1 MYASHMRNKSFS
13 CEGIVLKRVNTG
25 EVDRVVTL
33 LTPDQGKLTCVAK
46 GVRKMTSSQRAS
58 LEPGNH
64 ISAFFIETQ
73 SLPLL
78 TQTTL
83 IHEFR
88 GTKQDLV
95 GIKRLSAVLE
105 IVDRLFPENV
115 EELELFQ
122 EVVQILHTLH
132 KPGFHFSVIQDKLRV
147 IIQNLGYQDLEDTP
161 YKSITEYVAVLA
173 DRPMK
178 SYDFLT
184 VREV

>member
-1 MYASHMRNKSFS
+1 MRNKSFS

-33 LTPDQGKLTCVAK
+33 LTPLHGKLTCVAK
-46 GVRKMTSSQRAS
+46 GVRKMSSSQRAS

-73 SLPLL
+73 SWPIL
-78 TQTTL
+78 TQTKL
-83 IHEFR
+83 FHEFQ
-88 GTKQDLV
+88 GTKKDLM
-95 GIKRLSAVLE
+95 GMKRLSAVLE

-115 EELELFQ
+115 EEPELFQ
-122 EVVQILHTLH
+122 EVLTILKTLH
-132 KPGFHFSVIQDKLRV
+132 QSTAQFASIQERLKKIVQD
-147 IIQNLGYQDLEDTP
+147 LGYQSLEDTP

-184 VREV
+184 VKEV